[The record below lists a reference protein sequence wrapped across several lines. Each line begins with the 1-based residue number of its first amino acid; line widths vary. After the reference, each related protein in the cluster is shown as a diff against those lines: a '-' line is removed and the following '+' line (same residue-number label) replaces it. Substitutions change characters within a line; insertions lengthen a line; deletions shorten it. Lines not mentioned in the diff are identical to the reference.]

1 MHYVA
6 IVNGEERQVEIVEVG
21 PERYRFTLD
30 GRTIDVD
37 ARAINDNTMSIVLD
51 DHAYNIESERVADG
65 SQNLLL
71 RGEVVSVDVLDL
83 RKSRL
88 RKVQEGAAGDGG
100 PAPIT
105 SPMPGKVVA
114 VLVKDGQEVAEGQGL
129 IVVEAMKMENELR
142 APRAGVVRDLKAKEG
157 AAVEGGAALCVIE

>member
-6 IVNGEERQVEIVEVG
+6 IVNGVERQVEIVEVG
-21 PERYRFTLD
+21 PERYRFILD
-30 GRTIDVD
+30 GRVIDVD
-37 ARAINDNTMSIVLD
+37 ARAINETNMSIVLD

-88 RKVQEGAAGDGG
+88 RKVQEGARSDGG
-100 PAPIT
+100 PAEIT

-114 VLVKDGQEVAEGQGL
+114 VLVKEGQEVTQGQGL

-142 APRAGVVRDLKAKEG
+142 SPRAGIVRELKAKEG
-157 AAVEGGAALCVIE
+157 AAVDSGAALCTVE